1 MNMAVCPACPPMDA
15 SPVELPAGRIV
26 LSVPTAHCATCMS
39 GIERALQAVPGVRS
53 ARVNLSLKRV
63 LIEGGA
69 GVTGE
74 ALARIVSAAGW
85 PAQEL
90 DAGLITP
97 VDSDVQAKALLMR
110 LGVAGFAQ
118 MNLMLLSVAIWS
130 GAASETRVL
139 FHMISAM
146 IAVPT
151 VAFAAQPFFLSAL
164 AALGGRR
171 LNMDVPISLAI
182 LLATAMSLFETFN
195 GGNAAYF
202 DAAVSLTFFLLAG
215 RYLEARTR
223 GMARSAAATLS
234 ALAVP
239 KALLADGRMIAA
251 KDLRVG
257 DMIRVL
263 PGLRLPADGVVVT
276 GESELDRSALTGES
290 APVFAGVGDGIE
302 AGVMNLT
309 GPLSLRVTR
318 AGADTA
324 LSRLAE
330 LVSVAETTR
339 NRYTSLA
346 DRAARIY
353 APGVHALALLTFAG
367 WMIANGDL
375 RHAINVAIAVL
386 IITCP
391 CALGLAVP
399 AVVTAASGRLFRRG
413 FLLRSPTA
421 LERLAEV
428 DHVVFDKTGT
438 LTNGEPLVVG
448 MLPEG
453 EAAGVALALAE
464 ASAHPLSRALAA
476 ALLDIGVVP
485 ASVVAIREVPGQGV
499 EGRWH
504 GHEVRLG
511 RPDWLGMQAEGSA
524 TGLSLAGRTQLIR
537 FADTPRSGAADLVA
551 ALQLPVTLLSGDQP
565 AVARAFGARIGI
577 ADARGGLLPA
587 DKVAVIAALKAEGK
601 RVLMVGDGLN
611 DTGALAAAHVS
622 MAPGSALEAARSL
635 ADIVLLSPDVSG
647 IAPALA
653 TARRARRL
661 ILQNFGLALG
671 YNLISVPLAMA
682 GLASPLV
689 AALAMSTSS
698 ILVSLNAL
706 RVK

>member
-1 MNMAVCPACPPMDA
+1 MDA